1 MAKAK
6 ARTAQPTRPPGPKVA
21 ARWLREAQGVVAL
34 GLAAYLAVALLS
46 YDPALRWV
54 DQEARVGVVGLWL
67 GWALFTLVGYASYI
81 VPIVFMVWAFAAFT
95 RPLAIGTLSIGIG
108 AGLGLLAVT
117 GLLAHLSGPTRGV
130 WLHRGGWLGWAVA
143 GALRRT
149 LGDVGGMVLL
159 LTLLAVAGL
168 CITQASY
175 AGLSRAIAARLV
187 GLVRR
192 ERPSS
197 RAAAAPMASAAVAPP
212 ARTIA
217 EPRPAPPAPAIALP
231 VEAVPSPPAERPE
244 RVRARIEERPRPAAE
259 RSGAGEERSRSTDG
273 RRGKQEIFGFAQPG
287 ATFQLPPVSLLKT
300 PVPSAGRRTETEE
313 ELRQNAELLRKR
325 LEDFGVKG
333 HIARINPGPVI
344 TGYEFEPGP
353 GIKVNQVVNLADDL
367 ALAMKAGAV
376 RVFGPVPGRGS
387 VAIEVPNPE
396 PSTVSLREILLSK
409 EFKESKA
416 PLALALGRDAIGQPS
431 VADLAAMP
439 HLLVAGATGAGK
451 SAGLNAMICSILF
464 RRSPA
469 EARFLMID
477 PKRLELG
484 MYDGIPHLLAPV
496 VTDAKEAASRLRWI
510 VGRMDDRYKLLAEKS
525 VRNIEGYNQAVE
537 PAERL
542 PYWII
547 IVDELADLMMVS
559 AGEVETSLARL
570 AQIARAV
577 GIHLVIATQ
586 RPSVDVIT
594 GLIKANFPARIAFQ
608 VATKVDSR
616 TVLDQN
622 GAEQLMGRG
631 DMLFVPPGT
640 SRPVRIHGAWV
651 SEAEVRDVVRFL
663 KEQGQAVFEEGLVKP
678 IREERG
684 MNGGGGEDD
693 RDDIYWRAVELVVS
707 QKQASISF
715 IQRRMGLGYP
725 KAARFI
731 DLMEQDR
738 IIGPGDGA
746 KPRQILV
753 GPEYL
758 LRRSAAH

>member
-6 ARTAQPTRPPGPKVA
+6 ARPATP

-54 DQEARVGVVGLWL
+54 DQEARVGVVGLWV
-67 GWALFTLVGYASYI
+67 GWALFTTVGYAAYL
-81 VPIVFMVWAFAAFT
+81 VPVVLMAWAFAAFT
-95 RPLAIGTLSIGIG
+95 RPFDVGTLSMVVGG
-108 AGLGLLAVT
+108 VLGLFAIT
-117 GLLAHLSGPTRGV
+117 GLLARLSGPSRGV

-143 GALRRT
+143 GTLRHT
-149 LGDVGGMVLL
+149 LGDVGGLVLL
-159 LTLLAVAGL
+159 LTLVAVAGL
-168 CITQASY
+168 CVTQASY
-175 AGLSRAIAARLV
+175 AGLSRQLIARLAA
-187 GLVRR
+187 LRR
-192 ERPSS
+192 SLAPARRPAVAA
-197 RAAAAPMASAAVAPP
+197 RAAAPAPTPAPVVV
-212 ARTIA
+212 
-217 EPRPAPPAPAIALP
+217 EPRPAPPAPAIAVLTEPPVAAP
-231 VEAVPSPPAERPE
+231 VERP
-244 RVRARIEERPRPAAE
+244 RARGEERPRPPTE
-259 RSGAGEERSRSTDG
+259 RPAPSEERPPRSADG
-273 RRGKQEIFGFAQPG
+273 RRAKQELFGFAHPG
-287 ATFQLPPVSLLKT
+287 ATFQLPPVSLLKA
-300 PVPSAGRRTETEE
+300 PAPGAARRTESEE
-313 ELRQNAELLRKR
+313 ELRQNAEHLRKR

-416 PLALALGRDAIGQPS
+416 PLPLALGRDAIGQPS

-464 RRSPA
+464 RRTPA

-525 VRNIEGYNQAVE
+525 VRNIEGYNKEVE
-537 PAERL
+537 PEQRL

-622 GAEQLMGRG
+622 GAEQLIGRG

-651 SEAEVRDVVRFL
+651 SEAEVRDAVKFL

-678 IREERG
+678 IQDERV
-684 MNGGGGEDD
+684 NGGGGEAE
-693 RDDIYWRAVELVVS
+693 RDEIYWRAVELIVS

-758 LRRSAAH
+758 LRRSASH

>member
-1 MAKAK
+1 M
-6 ARTAQPTRPPGPKVA
+6 
-21 ARWLREAQGVVAL
+21 REAQAVVAL
-34 GLAAYLAVALLS
+34 GLAAYIAVALLS
-46 YDPALRWV
+46 YDPALQWR
-54 DQEARVGVVGLWL
+54 DQEARVGLVGLRV
-67 GWALFTLVGYASYI
+67 GWALFTGLGYAAYLLPAALVAWAVATLGQPLPGAHWS
-81 VPIVFMVWAFAAFT
+81 VWV
-95 RPLAIGTLSIGIG
+95 GT
-108 AGLGLLAVT
+108 GLGILGLT
-117 GLLAHLSGPTRGV
+117 GLLARASGPTAGLYV
-130 WLHRGGWLGWAVA
+130 HRGGVLGWAVSLT
-143 GALRRT
+143 LRRA
-149 LGDVGGMVLL
+149 LGDLGSLVAL
-159 LTLLAVAGL
+159 LTVLAVAGL
-168 CITQASY
+168 CLTHLSY
-175 AGLSRAIAARLV
+175 VRLSHGMARGVV
-187 GLVRR
+187 GPLGRLLRR
-192 ERPSS
+192 RLRS
-197 RAAAAPMASAAVAPP
+197 RRGPLGAAPAPGP
-212 ARTIA
+212 ER
-217 EPRPAPPAPAIALP
+217 RAPAIALTP
-231 VEAVPSPPAERPE
+231 DPPPPPPPAVVE
-244 RVRARIEERPRPAAE
+244 RARARDEERAE
-259 RSGAGEERSRSTDG
+259 ARAGLRKPLR
-273 RRGKQEIFGFAQPG
+273 QETFEFLAPG
-287 ATFQLPPVSLLKT
+287 QSFQIPPVSLLT
-300 PVPSAGRRTETEE
+300 APPGERRRTETEE
-313 ELRQNAELLRKR
+313 DLRQNAELLRRR

-344 TGYEFEPGP
+344 TGYEFEPAP
-353 GIKVNQVVNLADDL
+353 GVKVSQVVNLADDL

-376 RVFGPVPGRGS
+376 RVFGPIPGRGS
-387 VAIEVPNPE
+387 VGIEVPNPE
-396 PSTVSLREILLSK
+396 PSMVYLREILLSK
-409 EFKESKA
+409 EYKDSKA
-416 PLALALGRDAIGQPS
+416 ALPLALGRDAIGQPT
-431 VADLAAMP
+431 VADLAGMP

-451 SAGLNAMICSILF
+451 SAGLNAMICSILY
-464 RRSPA
+464 RRTPA

-496 VTDAKEAASRLRWI
+496 VTDPKEAAGRLRWI
-510 VGRMDDRYKLLAEKS
+510 VGRMDDRYKLLAAKS
-525 VRNIEGYNQAVE
+525 VRHIEGYNREVP

-616 TVLDQN
+616 TILDQN
-622 GAEQLMGRG
+622 GAEQLLGRG
-631 DMLFVPPGT
+631 DMLFIPPGA
-640 SRPVRIHGAWV
+640 SRPARIHGAWV
-651 SEAEVRDVVRFL
+651 SESEVRGVVGFL
-663 KEQGQAVFEEGLVKP
+663 RKQGQAVFEEGLVQP
-678 IREERG
+678 LTPERG
-684 MNGGGGEDD
+684 AEGGPEAE
-693 RDDIYWRAVELVVS
+693 RDDTYWRAVELVVS

-758 LRRSAAH
+758 ARRATR

>member
-6 ARTAQPTRPPGPKVA
+6 ARPAKPKIA

-34 GLAAYLAVALLS
+34 GIAAYLGVALLS

-54 DQEARVGVVGLWL
+54 DQEARVGVVGLWV
-67 GWALFTLVGYASYI
+67 GWALFTTVGYAAYL
-81 VPIVFMVWAFAAFT
+81 VPVVLMVWAFAAFT
-95 RPLAIGTLSIGIG
+95 RPVAVGTLSIAIG
-108 AGLGLLAVT
+108 AALGVLAVT
-117 GLLAHLSGPTRGV
+117 GLLAQLSGPVRGV

-143 GALRRT
+143 GTLRRT
-149 LGDVGGMVLL
+149 LGDVGGLVLL
-159 LTLLAVAGL
+159 LTLMAVAGL

-175 AGLSRAIAARLV
+175 AGLSRALLSRVAALVRLGRARRPAAR
-187 GLVRR
+187 
-192 ERPSS
+192 
-197 RAAAAPMASAAVAPP
+197 AATPVVAPAALAP
-212 ARTIA
+212 VVV
-217 EPRPAPPAPAIALP
+217 EPHPAPPAPAIALP
-231 VEAVPSPPAERPE
+231 PELPLERPPE
-244 RVRARIEERPRPAAE
+244 RTRARSEERPRPPADRA
-259 RSGAGEERSRSTDG
+259 GAGEERPRSAEG
-273 RRGKQEIFGFAQPG
+273 RRAKQEMFGFAHPG
-287 ATFQLPPVSLLKT
+287 ATFQLPPVSLLKA
-300 PVPSAGRRTETEE
+300 PVAGERRRTESEE
-313 ELRQNAELLRKR
+313 ELRQNAEHLRKR

-416 PLALALGRDAIGQPS
+416 PLALALGRDAIGQPA
-431 VADLAAMP
+431 VADLASMP

-464 RRSPA
+464 RRTPA
-469 EARFLMID
+469 EARLLMID

-484 MYDGIPHLLAPV
+484 VYEGVPHLLAPV

-510 VGRMDDRYKLLAEKS
+510 VGRMDERYKLLAEKS

-577 GIHLVIATQ
+577 GIHLIIATQ

-608 VATKVDSR
+608 AATKVDSR
-616 TVLDQN
+616 TILDQN
-622 GAEQLMGRG
+622 GAEQLIGRG
-631 DMLFVPPGT
+631 DMLFVPPAT

-651 SEAEVRDVVRFL
+651 SEPEVREVVRFL

-684 MNGGGGEDD
+684 GNGGAGEDD

-758 LRRSAAH
+758 LRRSGSG

>member
-1 MAKAK
+1 VVRAKAK
-6 ARTAQPTRPPGPKVA
+6 ARAKAP

-34 GLAAYLAVALLS
+34 GAAAYLAVALLS

-54 DQEARVGVVGLWL
+54 DQEGRVGVVGLWL
-67 GWALFTLVGYASYI
+67 GWALFTTVGYAGYL
-81 VPIVFMVWAFAAFT
+81 VPAVLMLWAFAAFT
-95 RPLAIGTLSIGIG
+95 RPIAVGTLSTAIGG
-108 AGLGLLAVT
+108 GLGLVALT
-117 GLLAHLSGPTRGV
+117 GLLAQFSGPKGAV
-130 WLHRGGWLGWAVA
+130 WLRRGGVVGWAVA
-143 GALRRT
+143 GAFRRT
-149 LGDVGGMVLL
+149 LGDVGGVVALV
-159 LTLLAVAGL
+159 TLLAVAGL
-168 CITQASY
+168 CVTQASY
-175 AGLSRAIAARLV
+175 AGASHALLGRVAGLLRRARRPPRGAAVGSPAVEPPV
-187 GLVRR
+187 GL
-192 ERPSS
+192 
-197 RAAAAPMASAAVAPP
+197 
-212 ARTIA
+212 
-217 EPRPAPPAPAIALP
+217 PAPAIALP
-231 VEAVPSPPAERPE
+231 AEAAAPPGGAPEPSAERP
-244 RVRARIEERPRPAAE
+244 RARAEARARPAPEREAGEARGRGAE
-259 RSGAGEERSRSTDG
+259 RRPE
-273 RRGKQEIFGFAQPG
+273 KQEVFAFAEPG
-287 ATFQLPPVSLLKT
+287 GTFQLPPVSLLRT
-300 PVPSAGRRTETEE
+300 GLPAERRLPESEE

-325 LEDFGVKG
+325 LEEFGVKG

-344 TGYEFEPGP
+344 TGYEFEPAP
-353 GIKVNQVVNLADDL
+353 GVKVNQVVNLADDL
-367 ALAMKAGAV
+367 ALALKAAAV

-396 PSTVSLREILLSK
+396 PSTVYLRDILLAR
-409 EFKESKA
+409 EFKDSKA
-416 PLALALGRDAIGQPS
+416 ALPLALGRDAIGQPA

-464 RRSPA
+464 RRTPA

-484 MYDGIPHLLAPV
+484 TYDGIPHLLAPV
-496 VTDAKEAASRLRWI
+496 VTDAKEAAARLRWI
-510 VGRMDDRYKLLAEKS
+510 VGRMDDRYKLLAARS
-525 VRNIEGYNQAVE
+525 VRNIEGYNREA
-537 PAERL
+537 PPGERL
-542 PYWII
+542 PYWVI

-559 AGEVETSLARL
+559 AGEVESSLARL

-577 GIHLVIATQ
+577 GIHLVVATQ

-616 TVLDQN
+616 TILDQN
-622 GAEQLMGRG
+622 GAEQLLGRG
-631 DMLFVPPGT
+631 DMLFVPPGA
-640 SRPVRIHGAWV
+640 SRPVRVHGAWV
-651 SEAEVRDVVRFL
+651 SDAEVRDVVRFL
-663 KEQGQAVFEEGLVKP
+663 HEQGRAVYEEGLLQPV
-678 IREERG
+678 REERG
-684 MNGGGGEDD
+684 PEGGGEAE
-693 RDDIYWRAVELVVS
+693 RDDTYWRAVELVVS

-758 LRRSAAH
+758 LRRPAAR

>member
-1 MAKAK
+1 MARAK
-6 ARTAQPTRPPGPKVA
+6 ARPAKPKIA

-34 GLAAYLAVALLS
+34 GIAAYLGVALLS

-54 DQEARVGVVGLWL
+54 DQEARVGVVGLWV
-67 GWALFTLVGYASYI
+67 GWALFTTVGYAAYL
-81 VPIVFMVWAFAAFT
+81 VPVVLMVWAFAAFT
-95 RPLAIGTLSIGIG
+95 RPVAVGTLSIAIG
-108 AGLGLLAVT
+108 AALGVLAVT
-117 GLLAHLSGPTRGV
+117 GLLAQLSGPVRGV
-130 WLHRGGWLGWAVA
+130 WLDRGGWLGWAVA
-143 GALRRT
+143 GTLRRT
-149 LGDVGGMVLL
+149 LGDVGGLVLL
-159 LTLLAVAGL
+159 LTLMAVAGL

-175 AGLSRAIAARLV
+175 AGLSRALLSRFAALMRVSQPRRPAAR
-187 GLVRR
+187 
-192 ERPSS
+192 
-197 RAAAAPMASAAVAPP
+197 AATPVVAPAALAP
-212 ARTIA
+212 VVV

-231 VEAVPSPPAERPE
+231 PELPLERPPE
-244 RVRARIEERPRPAAE
+244 RTRARSEERPRPPADRAW
-259 RSGAGEERSRSTDG
+259 AGEERPRSAEG
-273 RRGKQEIFGFAQPG
+273 RRAKQEMFGFAHPG
-287 ATFQLPPVSLLKT
+287 ATFQLPPVSLLKA
-300 PVPSAGRRTETEE
+300 PVAGERRRTESEE
-313 ELRQNAELLRKR
+313 ELRQNAEHLRKR

-416 PLALALGRDAIGQPS
+416 PLALALGRDAIGQPA
-431 VADLAAMP
+431 VADLASMP

-464 RRSPA
+464 RRTPA
-469 EARFLMID
+469 EARLLMID

-484 MYDGIPHLLAPV
+484 MYEGVPHLLAPV

-510 VGRMDDRYKLLAEKS
+510 VGRMDERYKLLAEKS

-559 AGEVETSLARL
+559 AGEVESSLARL

-577 GIHLVIATQ
+577 GIHLIIATQ

-608 VATKVDSR
+608 AATKVDSR
-616 TVLDQN
+616 TILDQN
-622 GAEQLMGRG
+622 GAEQLIGRG
-631 DMLFVPPGT
+631 DMLFVPPAT

-651 SEAEVRDVVRFL
+651 SEPEVREVVRFL

-684 MNGGGGEDD
+684 GDGGAGEDD

-758 LRRSAAH
+758 LRRSGSR